1 MTKTQISVMLV
12 KQKTSE
18 IETFTVMMVIM
29 MMTPIKMM
37 MMLNARTV

>member
-12 KQKTSE
+12 KQKTGE

-29 MMTPIKMM
+29 MTTPMKMM